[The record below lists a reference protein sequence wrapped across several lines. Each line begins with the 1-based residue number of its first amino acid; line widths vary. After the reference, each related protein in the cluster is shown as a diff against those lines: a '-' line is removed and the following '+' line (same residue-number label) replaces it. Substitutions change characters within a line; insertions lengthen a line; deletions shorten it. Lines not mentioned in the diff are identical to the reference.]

1 MKRYKDF
8 SFQMLEKKPKLM
20 TSSHVQYSVQIP
32 DNQLQIFPQ
41 EQQQKPMVV
50 NQLKGI
56 VTPPMTTSTNQ
67 VVSKSVLQSTT
78 SPLLHVR

>member
-8 SFQMLEKKPKLM
+8 SFQMLEKNPKFM

-32 DNQLQIFPQ
+32 DNQLQIFSQ

-50 NQLKGI
+50 NQLKSI

-67 VVSKSVLQSTT
+67 VVSKSVLQSMTG
-78 SPLLHVR
+78 PLLRVR

>member
-8 SFQMLEKKPKLM
+8 SFQILEKNQIHDLLPC
-20 TSSHVQYSVQIP
+20 QYSVQIP

-50 NQLKGI
+50 NHLKST
-56 VTPPMTTSTNQ
+56 VTPPMITSTNQ

-78 SPLLHVR
+78 SPFFHVR